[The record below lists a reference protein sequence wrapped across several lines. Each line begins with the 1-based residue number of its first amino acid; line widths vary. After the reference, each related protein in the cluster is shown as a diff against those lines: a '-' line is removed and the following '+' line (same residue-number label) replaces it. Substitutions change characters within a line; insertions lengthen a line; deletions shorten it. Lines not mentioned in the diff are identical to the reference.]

1 METIK
6 LRKEIREAL
15 KEEGYQGNELKEKI
29 DEVFN
34 QVLLRQ
40 DEERKRKGRER
51 IRQDEARKAEERRQD
66 EARKAEE
73 RRALELKRIN
83 EAKSREEKIR
93 LCNQYIYELHARERK
108 RKVAERFSELEQK
121 EVN

>member
-34 QVLLRQ
+34 QELLRQ
-40 DEERKRKGRER
+40 KEKDKMKG
-51 IRQDEARKAEERRQD
+51 
-66 EARKAEE
+66 
-73 RRALELKRIN
+73 
-83 EAKSREEKIR
+83 
-93 LCNQYIYELHARERK
+93 
-108 RKVAERFSELEQK
+108 
-121 EVN
+121 